1 MRRLLA
7 WRGQRAARSGLSL
20 TAAASLLSSCG
31 IPSTGVVEAGEA
43 ATGIRPAYVLYFV
56 RQDTLLGVR
65 TRVPGTFDIGTA
77 VELLFRGPDALLGRK
92 GLTTELPPLTA
103 TPTVRTDGTRV
114 SVELPR
120 GTRPLTRT
128 ALAQLT
134 CTIADARVVVA
145 AGSGSGRDSGS
156 GSRNGSGNG
165 DGSDTAS
172 STKVTVTIPGVRQ
185 ADGSA
190 EGSGETCPE
199 SATAE

>member
-1 MRRLLA
+1 MRRLIGRGHWRWR

-20 TAAASLLSSCG
+20 TAAALLLSSCG

-65 TRVPGTFDIGTA
+65 SQVPGAFDIGTA
-77 VELLFRGPDALLGRK
+77 VELLFRGPEAQLGRK
-92 GLTTELPPLTA
+92 GLTTELPPLPSP
-103 TPTVRTDGTRV
+103 PTVRTDGARV

-134 CTIADARVVVA
+134 CTIADARVVVD
-145 AGSGSGRDSGS
+145 AGSGSGSASASGRGS
-156 GSRNGSGNG
+156 GS
-165 DGSDTAS
+165 DAAS

-185 ADGSA
+185 A
-190 EGSGETCPE
+190 EGSGETCPG

>member
-1 MRRLLA
+1 MRWRIG
-7 WRGQRAARSGLSL
+7 RGQRAVRSGLSL
-20 TAAASLLSSCG
+20 TAAALLLSSCG

-65 TRVPGTFDIGTA
+65 SQVPGIFDIGTA
-77 VELLFRGPDALLGRK
+77 VELLFRGPDAILGRK
-92 GLTTELPPLTA
+92 GLTTELPRLTS
-103 TPTVRTDGTRV
+103 PVTVRANGARV

-134 CTIADARVVVA
+134 CTIADARLVA
-145 AGSGSGRDSGS
+145 SAGSGSGGGGESGS
-156 GSRNGSGNG
+156 GN
-165 DGSDTAS
+165 DTAS
-172 STKVTVTIPGVRQ
+172 PTKVTVTIPDAPQ
-185 ADGSA
+185 A
-190 EGSGETCPE
+190 EGSGETCPG

>member
-1 MRRLLA
+1 MGRG
-7 WRGQRAARSGLSL
+7 GQRAVRSGLSL
-20 TAAASLLSSCG
+20 TAAALLLSSCG

-65 TRVPGTFDIGTA
+65 SQVPGASDIETA

-103 TPTVRTDGTRV
+103 RPTVRADGARV

-120 GTRPLTRT
+120 GTEPLNRT

-134 CTIADARVVVA
+134 CTIAAARVVVDA
-145 AGSGSGRDSGS
+145 SPGSGSGS
-156 GSRNGSGNG
+156 
-165 DGSDTAS
+165 GSDTAS
-172 STKVTVTIPGVRQ
+172 STEVTVTIPGARR
-185 ADGSA
+185 A
-190 EGSGETCPE
+190 EGSGETCPG

>member
-1 MRRLLA
+1 MRRLIG
-7 WRGQRAARSGLSL
+7 RGQRAVRAGLSL
-20 TAAASLLSSCG
+20 TAAALLLSSCG

-65 TRVPGTFDIGTA
+65 SRVPGTFDVGTA
-77 VELLFRGPDALLGRK
+77 VELLFRGPEALLGRK
-92 GLTTELPPLTA
+92 GLTTELPPLPSP
-103 TPTVRTDGTRV
+103 PTVRTDGARV

-134 CTIADARVVVA
+134 CTIADARLVA
-145 AGSGSGRDSGS
+145 SAGSGSGSWGGSASG
-156 GSRNGSGNG
+156 
-165 DGSDTAS
+165 TAS

-185 ADGSA
+185 T
-190 EGSGETCPE
+190 EGSGGKCPG